1 VEAGN
6 HFPDFLFTGTI
17 CIMIDDSMNNRR
29 RRARVAKETVEIL
42 DQGYYQTKSGSRV
55 DIEDDLNFAV
65 ENTRLYRPEELE
77 ELEPKPSVNTQSS
90 VRVINTITLEAAKGL
105 IEAGKKNPFV
115 LNFAS
120 ARNPGGGF
128 LNGSGAQ
135 EESLSRKSGLYACIS
150 QINEYYRENKLSNT
164 ALYTDYMIYSPRV
177 PVFRDKEDQLIDS
190 PFYVSILTAPAVNRS
205 AVKSNE
211 PENLP
216 EVKPVMDRRINRVLK
231 VAEDNNHVS
240 LVLGAWGCGV
250 FGNSPKEISE
260 LFNKNLSGDSAQ
272 SFGFQDVVFAV
283 LDRSTTRKTFKTFQK
298 ALERG

>member
-1 VEAGN
+1 M
-6 HFPDFLFTGTI
+6 T
-17 CIMIDDSMNNRR
+17 DDSMNNRR
-29 RRARVAKETVEIL
+29 KRARVAKETVAIL
-42 DQGYYQTKSGSRV
+42 DRGYYRTKSGSRV
-55 DIEDDLNFAV
+55 NIEDALNFAIK
-65 ENTRLYRPEELE
+65 NTRLYRPEELE
-77 ELEPKPSVNTQSS
+77 KLEPEPTGKSQSS
-90 VRVINTITLEAAKGL
+90 VRVINTTTLEAAKGL

-150 QINEYYRENKLSNT
+150 QINEYYRENELSNT

-177 PVFRDKEDQLIDS
+177 PVFRDKEDQPIDS

-216 EVKPVMDRRINRVLK
+216 EVKPVMDRRINEVLK

-260 LFNKNLSGDSAQ
+260 LFNRNLYGDSNL

-283 LDRSTTRKTFKTFQK
+283 LDRSTSRKTFKTFQRV
-298 ALERG
+298 LERK

>member
-1 VEAGN
+1 
-6 HFPDFLFTGTI
+6 
-17 CIMIDDSMNNRR
+17 MNNRR
-29 RRARVAKETVEIL
+29 KLVRVARETVEIL
-42 DQGYYQTKSGSRV
+42 DRGYYRTKSGSKV
-55 DIEDDLNFAV
+55 DIEDVLNFAI
-65 ENTRLYRPEELE
+65 ENTKLYRPEELE
-77 ELEPKPSVNTQSS
+77 KLETEPPAKAQPS
-90 VRVINTITLEAAKGL
+90 VRVVNATTLEAARGL

-150 QINEYYRENKLSNT
+150 QINEYYRENELSNT

-177 PVFRDKEDQLIDS
+177 PVFRDKEYQLIDS

-205 AVKSNE
+205 AVENNE

-216 EVKPVMDRRINRVLK
+216 EVMSVMNRRINKVLK
-231 VAEDNNHVS
+231 AAEDNGHES

-260 LFNKNLSGDSAQ
+260 LFKKNLYGDPKQ

-283 LDRSTTRKTFKTFQK
+283 LDRSTTENTFKTFQRV
-298 ALERG
+298 LEKGN

>member
-1 VEAGN
+1 
-6 HFPDFLFTGTI
+6 
-17 CIMIDDSMNNRR
+17 MNNRR
-29 RRARVAKETVEIL
+29 KRARVARETVEIL
-42 DQGYYQTKSGSRV
+42 DRGYYRTKSGSKV
-55 DIEDDLNFAV
+55 DIEDGLNFAI
-65 ENTRLYRPEELE
+65 ENTKLYRPEELE
-77 ELEPKPSVNTQSS
+77 KLETEPPAKAQPS
-90 VRVINTITLEAAKGL
+90 VRVVNATTLEAARGI

-150 QINEYYRENKLSNT
+150 QINEYYRENELSNT

-205 AVKSNE
+205 AVENNE

-216 EVKPVMDRRINRVLK
+216 EVMSVMNRRINKVLK
-231 VAEDNNHVS
+231 VAEDNGHKS

-260 LFNKNLSGDSAQ
+260 LFKKNLYGDPKQ

-283 LDRSTTRKTFKTFQK
+283 LDRSTTKNTFKTFQRV
-298 ALERG
+298 LEKSN

>member
-1 VEAGN
+1 
-6 HFPDFLFTGTI
+6 
-17 CIMIDDSMNNRR
+17 MNNRR
-29 RRARVAKETVEIL
+29 KRARVARETVEIL
-42 DQGYYQTKSGSRV
+42 DRGYYRTKSGSRA
-55 DIEDDLNFAV
+55 DIEDALNFAI
-65 ENTRLYRPEELE
+65 ENTKLYRPEELE
-77 ELEPKPSVNTQSS
+77 KLEPEPSAKAQPSI
-90 VRVINTITLEAAKGL
+90 RVTNATTLEAAKGL

-150 QINEYYRENKLSNT
+150 QINEYYRENELSNT

-190 PFYVSILTAPAVNRS
+190 SFYVSILTAPAVNRS
-205 AVKSNE
+205 AVESKE
-211 PENLP
+211 PENLS
-216 EVKPVMDRRINRVLK
+216 EVMSVMDRRMNKVLK
-231 VAEDNNHVS
+231 VAEDNGHVS

-260 LFNKNLSGDSAQ
+260 LFKKNLYGDPKQ

-283 LDRSTTRKTFKTFQK
+283 LDRSTAKKTFKTFQRV
-298 ALERG
+298 LEKSQ

>member
-1 VEAGN
+1 
-6 HFPDFLFTGTI
+6 
-17 CIMIDDSMNNRR
+17 MNNRR
-29 RRARVAKETVEIL
+29 KRARVARETVEIL
-42 DQGYYQTKSGSRV
+42 DRGYYRTKSGSKV
-55 DIEDDLNFAV
+55 DIEDGLNFAI
-65 ENTRLYRPEELE
+65 ENTKLYRPEELE
-77 ELEPKPSVNTQSS
+77 KLETEPPAKAQPS
-90 VRVINTITLEAAKGL
+90 VRVVNATTLEAARGI

-150 QINEYYRENKLSNT
+150 QINEYYRENELSNT

-177 PVFRDKEDQLIDS
+177 PVFRDKEYQLIDS

-205 AVKSNE
+205 AVENNE

-216 EVKPVMDRRINRVLK
+216 EVMSVMNRRINKVLK
-231 VAEDNNHVS
+231 AAEDNGHES

-260 LFNKNLSGDSAQ
+260 LFKKNLYGDPKQ

-283 LDRSTTRKTFKTFQK
+283 LDRSTTKNTFKTFQRV
-298 ALERG
+298 LEKSN

>member
-1 VEAGN
+1 
-6 HFPDFLFTGTI
+6 
-17 CIMIDDSMNNRR
+17 MNNRR
-29 RRARVAKETVEIL
+29 KRARVARETVEIL
-42 DQGYYQTKSGSRV
+42 DRGYYRTKSGSKV
-55 DIEDDLNFAV
+55 DIEDGLNFAI
-65 ENTRLYRPEELE
+65 ENTKLYRPEELE
-77 ELEPKPSVNTQSS
+77 KLETEPPAKAQPS
-90 VRVINTITLEAAKGL
+90 VRVVNATTLEAARGI

-150 QINEYYRENKLSNT
+150 QINEYYRENELSNT

-205 AVKSNE
+205 AVENNE

-216 EVKPVMDRRINRVLK
+216 EVMSVMNRRINKVLK
-231 VAEDNNHVS
+231 AAEDNGHES

-260 LFNKNLSGDSAQ
+260 LFKKNLYGDPKQ

-283 LDRSTTRKTFKTFQK
+283 LDRSTTKNTFKTFQRV
-298 ALERG
+298 LEKSN